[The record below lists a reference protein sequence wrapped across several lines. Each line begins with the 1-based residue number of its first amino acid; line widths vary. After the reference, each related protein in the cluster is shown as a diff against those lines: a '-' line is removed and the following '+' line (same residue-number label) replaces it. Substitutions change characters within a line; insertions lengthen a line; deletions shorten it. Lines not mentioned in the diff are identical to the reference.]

1 MLFSLGEFYS
11 FMKFS
16 PENKVANTSSL
27 FSPLLHLSLLSFLHH
42 LRKKVST
49 ITVIYCYITNETTLC
64 GLKQQQSFILLMQQQ
79 GLVGQLFFAP
89 HGYLEPS
96 PHGFSWSL
104 RILFLDGAL
113 GTRCCYTGASQ
124 ALSAGELSSLV
135 DLSKRLLGLF
145 QNRLGGFQECSKRS
159 RGELRTSRNPRIS
172 LLQHLFGLGSL
183 WLSLIH
189 HPHLIGG
196 GPVV

>member
-1 MLFSLGEFYS
+1 
-11 FMKFS
+11 MKFS

-27 FSPLLHLSLLSFLHH
+27 FSPLLCLSLLSFLHH

-49 ITVIYCYITNETTLC
+49 IPVIYCYIANETTFC

-89 HGYLEPS
+89 HGYLES
-96 PHGFSWSL
+96 APHGFNWSL
-104 RILFLDGAL
+104 RILFPDGAP
-113 GTRCCYTGASQ
+113 GMRCCYTGASQ

-145 QNRLGGFQECSKRS
+145 QNRLGGFQEGTYNS
-159 RGELRTSRNPRIS
+159 RFLEALPIK
-172 LLQHLFGLGSL
+172 
-183 WLSLIH
+183 
-189 HPHLIGG
+189 
-196 GPVV
+196 VVLK

>member
-1 MLFSLGEFYS
+1 MHQGLFPPS
-11 FMKFS
+11 FDPWFLSYICRDMKQ
-16 PENKVANTSSL
+16 
-27 FSPLLHLSLLSFLHH
+27 HLEDSHA
-42 LRKKVST
+42 
-49 ITVIYCYITNETTLC
+49 
-64 GLKQQQSFILLMQQQ
+64 Q

-145 QNRLGGFQECSKRS
+145 KNRLGGFQECSKRS